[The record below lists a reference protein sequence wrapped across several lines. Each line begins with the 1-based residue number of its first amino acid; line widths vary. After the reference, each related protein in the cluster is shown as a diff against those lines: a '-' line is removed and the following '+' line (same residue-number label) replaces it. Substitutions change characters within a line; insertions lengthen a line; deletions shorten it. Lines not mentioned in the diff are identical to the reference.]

1 MWMEVNM
8 KSFLNILFAAIAFSL
23 CILIAY
29 LTKNEIVLNAVILAF
44 LIQWVAYIPA
54 YLFQTEKFNDLT
66 GSLTYLTVIWFV
78 YLSSNQVGEVNFQN
92 LIVTVLISI
101 WAIRLGSFLFSRIH
115 KDGEDKRFRSIKTSP
130 SQFFMTWTLQGM
142 WVSICSMCAITGIS
156 SSEGLVLNPLFYL
169 GFILFLIGF
178 SIEVIA
184 DHQKTVFRAIKE
196 NKDKF
201 ISTGLWSKSQH
212 PNYFGEIL
220 LWSSIAIMSFSSLS
234 GTQYLTMISPIFTY
248 VLLVYISGV
257 RMLDDMGNKKWG
269 HLEEYKQYKQNTPV
283 LFIKP

>member
-1 MWMEVNM
+1 M
-8 KSFLNILFAAIAFSL
+8 KSFLNILFAAIAFSF

-44 LIQWVAYIPA
+44 LIQWVAFIPA
-54 YLFQTEKFNDLT
+54 YLFQTEKFYDLT

-78 YLSSNQVGEVNFQN
+78 YLSSNQAGEVNFQN

-101 WAIRLGSFLFSRIH
+101 WAIRLGTFLFSRIH

-169 GFILFLIGF
+169 GFILFVIGF

-269 HLEEYKQYKQNTPV
+269 HLEEYKQYKENTPV

>member
-1 MWMEVNM
+1 M
-8 KSFLNILFAAIAFSL
+8 KSILNILFAAIAFSL

-44 LIQWVAYIPA
+44 LIQWVAFIPA
-54 YLFQTEKFNDLT
+54 YLFQTEKFYDLT

-169 GFILFLIGF
+169 GFILFVIGF

>member
-1 MWMEVNM
+1 M

-44 LIQWVAYIPA
+44 LIQWVAFIPA
-54 YLFQTEKFNDLT
+54 YLFQTEKFYDLT

-283 LFIKP
+283 LYIKP

>member
-1 MWMEVNM
+1 M

-54 YLFQTEKFNDLT
+54 YLFQTEKFYDLT

-169 GFILFLIGF
+169 GFILFVIGF

-248 VLLVYISGV
+248 VLLVHISGV